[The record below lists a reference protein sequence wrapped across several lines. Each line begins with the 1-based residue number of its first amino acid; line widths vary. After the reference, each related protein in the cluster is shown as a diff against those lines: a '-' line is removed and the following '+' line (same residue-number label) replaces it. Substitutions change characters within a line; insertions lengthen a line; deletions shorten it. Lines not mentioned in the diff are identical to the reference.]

1 MLLLLLFVVSSFP
14 RDAVARD
21 LVSGICS
28 LAHSVPANIEE
39 PASHLLRCRQCPGVA
54 EVVRFPLFVL
64 IAGTQQCDANK
75 GDLMKVL
82 TNWFWT
88 DGAQRMGT

>member
-1 MLLLLLFVVSSFP
+1 MLPLLLFVVSSSFP

-21 LVSGICS
+21 LVSGFCS

-39 PASHLLRCRQCPGVA
+39 PISHLSCRQCLGVG
-54 EVVRFPLFVL
+54 EVRFPLRVL

-82 TNWFWT
+82 MNRFWT
-88 DGAQRMGT
+88 DWAQRMGT